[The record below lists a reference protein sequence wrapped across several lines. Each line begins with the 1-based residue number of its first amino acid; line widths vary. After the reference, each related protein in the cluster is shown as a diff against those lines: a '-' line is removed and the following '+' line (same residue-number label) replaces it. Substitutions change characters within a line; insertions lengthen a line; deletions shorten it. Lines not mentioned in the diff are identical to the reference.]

1 MALTRSGLLLLAG
14 CLALSGC
21 KKSRD
26 DGSTATA
33 PAESKTAESREDP
46 RLASPDGEGARD
58 GGAANPHAG
67 LGGDPHGGAGDPHG
81 SAGDPHG
88 GSPPAGGIDLGGGGG
103 GSTTEKTPDGRAI
116 LGPVTALVPKDWKET
131 PTKSGMRTGQWTV
144 PGKGGDGELV
154 VYYFGPGGAG
164 GADANLERWIGQFE
178 QADGSP
184 SQSKAKID
192 KKTVG
197 TLSVIT
203 VEVSGRYVAAMS
215 PGSDQK
221 NDKPD
226 HMLLG
231 AIVETMNGPYYFK
244 MVGPKDTMT
253 AAQKPFAALIDS
265 LKSSGK

>member
-1 MALTRSGLLLLAG
+1 MALTRTGLFLLAG
-14 CLALSGC
+14 CLALPAC
-21 KKSRD
+21 KKARD
-26 DGSTATA
+26 DDSTATA
-33 PAESKTAESREDP
+33 PADNKPAESREDP
-46 RLASPDGEGARD
+46 RLASPGGEGARD

-81 SAGDPHG
+81 G
-88 GSPPAGGIDLGGGGG
+88 GAQAGGIDMSGGGG
-103 GSTTEKTPDGRAI
+103 GSTTQKTPDGRVI
-116 LGPVTALVPKDWKET
+116 LGPVTAMVPKDWKET

-144 PGKGGDGELV
+144 PGKDGDAELV
-154 VYYFGPGGAG
+154 VYYFGPSGAG

-203 VEVSGRYVAAMS
+203 VEVSGRYVAAMT

-244 MVGPKDTMT
+244 MVGPKETMT